1 MNINP
6 ITLFREKLWI
16 QAVSTLAL
24 ILIAAFG
31 ITIGLSIRSQ
41 DKSLHEQSRISSEM
55 LSASIEGAT
64 FDALNAGRNGDVVR
78 QMKRLKER
86 VPSLDASIFDFN
98 RSITFSTMPAATG
111 KELDEF
117 LPNPA
122 AATAVNRMLTDGK
135 DTGELFDETIEG
147 AAYISIF
154 KPILNERSCH
164 HCHGSSRQVLGG
176 LHVRTSIETAAQ
188 MARSARN
195 QSILI
200 GFIGSLAMIL
210 AIYYLFQRLVNRPMQ
225 NLLGLAGK
233 MRSGDLSLSLA
244 VCGRTEIS
252 HMTARMNLVNQN
264 LCAMIGEIAAASNNI
279 AKSATEQAASL
290 EETSASLEEM
300 ASMTQRNA
308 QDALSTEQLMRTAN
322 EVTTQA
328 TCSMRQLT
336 ESMEKISKASE
347 QTSKIIKTIDEIAF
361 QTNLLALNAAVEAA
375 RAGTAGAGFAV
386 VANEVR
392 SLAMRAAEAARSTS
406 DLISG
411 TITKVGEGSALVT
424 RTAKTFSEMEGT
436 MGKTAELVSAIAAAS
451 NEQAQGIEQI
461 NKAVAEMDKV
471 TQNFAATA
479 EELAASA
486 GQFKIQA
493 DPKSNTAARPGIK
506 PTACPMTPG
515 KCVGSSELYGSASR
529 MSAMSKKKT
538 ACSPS
543 PRRKAT
549 WTAMQ

>member
-1 MNINP
+1 MRFNP
-6 ITLFREKLWI
+6 MTLFRERLWI
-16 QAVSTLAL
+16 QVVSTLAL
-24 ILIAAFG
+24 ILVAAFG
-31 ITIGLSIRSQ
+31 ITIVLSIRSQ

-64 FDALNAGRNGDVVR
+64 FDALGAGRNEDVVR
-78 QMKRLKER
+78 QLHRLKER
-86 VPSLDASIFDFN
+86 MPSLEASIFDFN
-98 RSITFSTMPAATG
+98 RSITFSTMAAATG
-111 KELDEF
+111 KELDGF
-117 LPNPA
+117 LLNPA
-122 AATAVNRMLTDGK
+122 AAAAVNRMLADGK
-135 DTGELFDETIEG
+135 DTGELFDETIDG
-147 AAYISIF
+147 ADYISIF
-154 KPILNERSCH
+154 KPILNEISCH

-176 LHVRTSIETAAQ
+176 LHVRTSLETAVQ

-200 GFIGSLAMIL
+200 GFLGSLAMIL
-210 AIYYLFQRLVNRPMQ
+210 AIYFLFQRLVNRPMQ
-225 NLLGLAGK
+225 DLLGLAGK
-233 MRSGDLSLSLA
+233 MRSGDLSRSLM
-244 VCGRTEIS
+244 VRGRTEIS

-279 AKSATEQAASL
+279 AKSSTEQAASL

-308 QDALSTEQLMRTAN
+308 QDALSVEQLMRTAN

-328 TCSMRQLT
+328 ARSMRQLT
-336 ESMEKISKASE
+336 ESMEKISRASE
-347 QTSKIIKTIDEIAF
+347 ETSKIIKTIDEIAF

-375 RAGTAGAGFAV
+375 RAGSAGAGFAV

-392 SLAMRAAEAARSTS
+392 SLAMRAAEAARRTS

-411 TITKVGEGSALVT
+411 TATKVGEGSALVT
-424 RTAKTFSEMEGT
+424 HTAKAFSEVERT

-461 NKAVAEMDKV
+461 NKAVAAMDKV

-493 DPKSNTAARPGIK
+493 NPAPDTAARLGRK
-506 PTACPMTPG
+506 PDACPIPP
-515 KCVGSSELYGSASR
+515 EEYGEPAEF
-529 MSAMSKKKT
+529 
-538 ACSPS
+538 
-543 PRRKAT
+543 
-549 WTAMQ
+549 